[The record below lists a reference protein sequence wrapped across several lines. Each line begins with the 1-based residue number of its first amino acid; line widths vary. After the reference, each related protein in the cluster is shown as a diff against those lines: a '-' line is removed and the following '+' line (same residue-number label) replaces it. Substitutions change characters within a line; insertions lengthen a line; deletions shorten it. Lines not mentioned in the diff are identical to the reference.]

1 MAKTKISQ
9 FDANAAN
16 NTDLNSISV
25 AEGTAPSNINNAIR
39 ELMSQLADLNLG
51 NEVLS
56 TLKIDNLHLDGNT
69 IVTLDTNGDLNLTPN
84 GTGAVTIAKVDING
98 GAIDGTPIGGSS
110 ASTGAFTTLS
120 ASSTANLGSTV
131 TISGGNIDGVIG
143 ANTPAAITG
152 TVITA
157 NTNFAGNITGNVTG
171 NVTGNLTGNVTGN
184 VTGDVTG
191 DVTGNITASSGS
203 STFNN
208 VTINGTLDMD
218 STTSQTIT
226 GLATPSGSTDA
237 ATKGYV
243 DTEVSALVD
252 SAPSTLNT
260 LNELAA
266 ALGDD
271 ASFSTTV
278 TNSIAAKLPLAGGTM
293 TGDINLDSNSLTNLA
308 APSNNNDAARKAY
321 VDTADALKLNL
332 SGGTLSGDLAMGD
345 NKITG
350 LAAPTAD
357 GDAARKK
364 YVDDIAGSGTAA
376 ATSASQA
383 ATSATNAA
391 NSATASA
398 NSATAAAS
406 SATSAAASYD
416 SFDDRYLGAKSSA
429 PSTDNDG
436 DALVT
441 GALYWNTSSNQ
452 LFVWN
457 GSSWTQGSF
466 SSSGFLAT
474 GNNLSDVAN
483 AGTARTNLGLGTA
496 STLNVGTS
504 ANNIP
509 QLDSNGKLPAI
520 DGSQLTNLNAQ
531 FGLYGSTSSPITYT
545 VTVDSKTASH
555 PYNGDGSS
563 SAYFINGVES
573 PAIQLQGV
581 DGTTANTEY
590 FYKFDQSHSSNSGH
604 PLRFYKDAAKS
615 EAYTTGVTTNGT
627 AGSSGAYTTIAV
639 DDATPNVLYY
649 QCSSHSYMGNYVT
662 TPSSS
667 VQGLDDAELTALAG
681 LTSAADKGIQ
691 FTGSGTAGTY
701 DLTTAGKALLDDA
714 DAAAQRTTLGLG
726 TAATTASTDYAT
738 AAQGTK
744 ADNAAAKA
752 SNLSDLAS
760 ASTARTNLG
769 LGTAAT
775 LTAGTSANNAV
786 QLDSNAKLPA
796 VDGSQLTGLAS
807 GGSIDMTVGTG
818 SSALTAGTTVTRE
831 TNGETKKV
839 ELSTTT
845 TNHSLTA
852 ADGFASLSDPSDRNS
867 SVQNGADIGASND
880 GRYLAAFVTQKS
892 SNGQYYY
899 WYLQSFVHDGSGGW
913 TAGTPTQVQSYAEF
927 GTYGHNRRNGNL
939 RVEYLESL
947 NSGDG
952 GTFLVTSLSGAG
964 DYGQYGGRRI
974 MHCITMDSSG
984 AITVEH
990 QENIGSLMVD
1000 GFGSPYNSNND
1011 FCSFDYGISS
1021 LSGQVAKFVAHGV
1034 WARTIAYV
1042 GHYGRHFLIEATITY
1057 DPSAD
1062 TYTFARTRRYDSTTS
1077 PTSMSS
1083 VYASTM
1089 CIIHNHDGNDEPT
1102 FIVFSQGGNTGT
1114 SGNLYL
1120 KRFTYSSTD
1129 TFSLNSTTS
1138 WISSLASSNTGGW
1151 RLKAQSGKICGF
1163 LNMGVSTSNDTSSK
1177 EIKYITASGSTGSVQ
1192 SAVSNSS
1199 TYGNGIYGAA
1209 PSGKYDYINDA
1220 YVTLGDNAA
1229 RKGQNNHISSYP
1241 ISTSDNGSSITVGS
1255 ATNVSD
1261 SSNNE
1266 PSKWSYLHAFGFAGA
1281 SISNL
1286 DQTSIS
1292 GANAGKANR
1301 YLYYTT
1307 GNYEGAINGYKD
1319 GVMDTTTSVTAS
1331 NKSKFF
1337 GFAQESGSAGNTVKV
1352 KPLDTEGLETNVS
1365 GLTHGTTYYVA
1376 DNGTLTTS
1384 AGTDNPLAGEAI
1396 GTGALRLPT
1405 KSVASSSGGDSRIFC
1420 GSYDFRVDG
1429 SSTAQNVLI
1438 SLPSD
1443 YTASNVRSYEINVHG
1458 VGFAANGNFLCML
1471 PYNGSSSVYS
1481 GSTYNTHTYMNGN
1494 SGSATNNSKTQS
1506 TAFILNW
1513 ANGTSYDL
1521 YSANDVDN
1529 PKQNYDNAS
1538 GHGGQLTCRAVYTN
1552 SLRNGSLMY
1561 DASWRY
1567 GSGNNHHSRVLSIAS
1582 ASSGASTSD
1591 YADGFYFYI
1600 GNDSQAA
1607 QSTAIMEGVISIYAI
1622 IG

>member
-16 NTDLNSISV
+16 NTDLNSISI

-398 NSATAAAS
+398 NSATAAATSATS
-406 SATSAAASYD
+406 SATNLTN
-416 SFDDRYLGAKSSA
+416 FEKQYLGSKASA
-429 PSTDNDG
+429 PTADNDG
-436 DALVT
+436 NTLDAT
-441 GALYWNTSSNQ
+441 YEGTLYFNSTTDD
-452 LFVWN
+452 LYVWN
-457 GSSWTQGSF
+457 GSAWEQAAFT
-466 SSSGFLAT
+466 SSGFLS
-474 GNNLSDVAN
+474 NLSEDTTPQLGGDLDVNGQNIVSTSNADIDILPNGSGKINLDGNGSSGGVTVSDGLIDIRTGTGAVSKINFYCESSNAHAQTIQAQPHSAGVTNALTLPAGGNQEIVGTTATQTLTNKTIDASQLSGSVAN
-483 AGTARTNLGLGTA
+483 AR
-496 STLNVGTS
+496 
-504 ANNIP
+504 
-509 QLDSNGKLPAI
+509 LDA
-520 DGSQLTNLNAQ
+520 D
-531 FGLYGSTSSPITYT
+531 
-545 VTVDSKTASH
+545 
-555 PYNGDGSS
+555 
-563 SAYFINGVES
+563 
-573 PAIQLQGV
+573 LQ
-581 DGTTANTEY
+581 
-590 FYKFDQSHSSNSGH
+590 
-604 PLRFYKDAAKS
+604 
-615 EAYTTGVTTNGT
+615 
-627 AGSSGAYTTIAV
+627 
-639 DDATPNVLYY
+639 
-649 QCSSHSYMGNYVT
+649 
-662 TPSSS
+662 
-667 VQGLDDAELTALAG
+667 ALAG

-691 FTGSGTAGTY
+691 FTGSGTAATY
-701 DLTTAGKALLDDA
+701 DLTSAGKALLDDA

-796 VDGSQLTGLAS
+796 VDGSQLTNLPAS
-807 GGSIDMTVGTG
+807 GGSVDKTAKYAITAGQPVGLYSDGKVGLAKNWVDTANLSHTSGATTDNFDLYPNNENNPYIVYSEQYDKYIVTFRRGSSSYYASYKVGTK
-818 SSALTAGTTVTRE
+818 SGTTLTWGSEQVLVSE
-831 TNGETKKV
+831 DMGKV
-839 ELSTTT
+839 KLHRVKDFEG
-845 TNHSLTA
+845 NEM
-852 ADGFASLSDPSDRNS
+852 
-867 SVQNGADIGASND
+867 
-880 GRYLAAFVTQKS
+880 FVI
-892 SNGQYYY
+892 
-899 WYLQSFVHDGSGGW
+899 VGSGGSSNSGYCRFGTANFNGSSLAVQQSMSNMSTSYLRNYQGNNAALVSAVGDW
-913 TAGTPTQVQSYAEF
+913 SYVRENSTNDTTKPAGTFVA
-927 GTYGHNRRNGNL
+927 
-939 RVEYLESL
+939 
-947 NSGDG
+947 
-952 GTFLVTSLSGAG
+952 
-964 DYGQYGGRRI
+964 
-974 MHCITMDSSG
+974 
-984 AITVEH
+984 
-990 QENIGSLMVD
+990 
-1000 GFGSPYNSNND
+1000 GFGSLSAEYYIQMYQSRFLIRPNGDANNKYNYHCIVNQYNASQFNYLNYSAAHSIVAHPTVPSFYYARKFNWTDNKVRIWRLYFNSNAYTSIGTSSNTVDISTTDSGGTTINTANWGGKDDTPIDLVITETGVGRCFMVRDKKIYAPKFNPNDASADGLNTGDISVTSGSFNEIVRINSNSSESHKLDISARVAQGKLYIMHMYYDSTQSSNND
-1011 FCSFDYGISS
+1011 KGRIYYGIRNLSDGISS
-1021 LSGQVAKFVAHGV
+1021 AVTSEFSNYHQLYVSSFEYSQMETCDSG
-1034 WARTIAYV
+1034 
-1042 GHYGRHFLIEATITY
+1042 
-1057 DPSAD
+1057 
-1062 TYTFARTRRYDSTTS
+1062 
-1077 PTSMSS
+1077 
-1083 VYASTM
+1083 
-1089 CIIHNHDGNDEPT
+1089 
-1102 FIVFSQGGNTGT
+1102 
-1114 SGNLYL
+1114 
-1120 KRFTYSSTD
+1120 
-1129 TFSLNSTTS
+1129 
-1138 WISSLASSNTGGW
+1138 
-1151 RLKAQSGKICGF
+1151 
-1163 LNMGVSTSNDTSSK
+1163 
-1177 EIKYITASGSTGSVQ
+1177 
-1192 SAVSNSS
+1192 
-1199 TYGNGIYGAA
+1199 
-1209 PSGKYDYINDA
+1209 
-1220 YVTLGDNAA
+1220 
-1229 RKGQNNHISSYP
+1229 
-1241 ISTSDNGSSITVGS
+1241 DNGSDIGW
-1255 ATNVSD
+1255 ATQNRDYNNIGGHAGVWGAVKYDINDSYIGIAQSSVS
-1261 SSNNE
+1261 
-1266 PSKWSYLHAFGFAGA
+1266 
-1281 SISNL
+1281 
-1286 DQTSIS
+1286 
-1292 GANAGKANR
+1292 ANA
-1301 YLYYTT
+1301 T
-1307 GNYEGAINGYKD
+1307 
-1319 GVMDTTTSVTAS
+1319 VTI
-1331 NKSKFF
+1331 KLQ
-1337 GFAQESGSAGNTVKV
+1337 G
-1352 KPLDTEGLETNVS
+1352 TEDDNQS
-1365 GLTHGTTYYVA
+1365 GLT
-1376 DNGTLTTS
+1376 
-1384 AGTDNPLAGEAI
+1384 I
-1396 GTGALRLPT
+1396 
-1405 KSVASSSGGDSRIFC
+1405 
-1420 GSYDFRVDG
+1420 
-1429 SSTAQNVLI
+1429 AQKVQVKK
-1438 SLPSD
+1438 D
-1443 YTASNVRSYEINVHG
+1443 
-1458 VGFAANGNFLCML
+1458 
-1471 PYNGSSSVYS
+1471 
-1481 GSTYNTHTYMNGN
+1481 
-1494 SGSATNNSKTQS
+1494 
-1506 TAFILNW
+1506 
-1513 ANGTSYDL
+1513 D
-1521 YSANDVDN
+1521 
-1529 PKQNYDNAS
+1529 
-1538 GHGGQLTCRAVYTN
+1538 
-1552 SLRNGSLMY
+1552 
-1561 DASWRY
+1561 
-1567 GSGNNHHSRVLSIAS
+1567 
-1582 ASSGASTSD
+1582 
-1591 YADGFYFYI
+1591 
-1600 GNDSQAA
+1600 
-1607 QSTAIMEGVISIYAI
+1607 GVISSAATVDTSTHKE
-1622 IG
+1622 IGIATSASTFLIKE

>member
-16 NTDLNSISV
+16 NTDLNSISI

-69 IVTLDTNGDLNLTPN
+69 IITLDTNGDLNLTPN
-84 GTGAVTIAKVDING
+84 GTGSVVVAKVDING
-98 GAIDGTPIGGSS
+98 GAIDGTSIGGSS

-157 NTNFAGNITGNVTG
+157 NTNFAGDITGNVTG

-184 VTGDVTG
+184 VTGNLTG

-226 GLATPSGSTDA
+226 GLATPSNSTDA

-243 DTEVSALVD
+243 DTEVSSLVD

-332 SGGTLSGDLAMGD
+332 SGGTLSGNIAMGD

-406 SATSAAASYD
+406 SATSAAASLD

-441 GALYWNTSSNQ
+441 GALYWNTSSND
-452 LFVWN
+452 LYVWN
-457 GSSWTQGSF
+457 GSAWEQGAF
-466 SSSGFLAT
+466 ST
-474 GNNLSDVAN
+474 GGVLS
-483 AGTARTNLGLGTA
+483 
-496 STLNVGTS
+496 NVVEDTT
-504 ANNIP
+504 P
-509 QLDSNGKLPAI
+509 QLGGDLDAQGKDIEDVGIVSA
-520 DGSQLTNLNAQ
+520 DGIA
-531 FGLYGSTSSPITYT
+531 GIYGSTSSPVTYT
-545 VTVDSKTASH
+545 VTVASKTAAH

-563 SAYFINGVES
+563 SAYFLNGIES
-573 PAIQLQGV
+573 PALQLQGV

-604 PLRFYKDAAKS
+604 PLRFYKDAAKA

-649 QCSSHSYMGNYVT
+649 ECSNHAYMGNYVT
-662 TPSSS
+662 TPATS
-667 VQGLDDAELTALAG
+667 VQGLDAELTAIAG

-691 FTGSGTAGTY
+691 FTGSGTAATY
-701 DLTTAGKALLDDA
+701 DLTAAGKALLDDA

-796 VDGSQLTGLAS
+796 VDGSQLTGIS
-807 GGSIDMTVGTG
+807 GGTDQIDMVVGSG
-818 SSALTAGTTVTRE
+818 SDAISIGNVVTRE
-831 TNGETKKV
+831 SNGETKKV
-839 ELSTTT
+839 KKEATT
-845 TNHSLTA
+845 TNYSVSAADYVSSTISGTLAGSPSPHTYGTQSAMCGSDDGRFVFVWARGWSTYDLRIKTFIHTGSGNWTIGADFNPSIGQAGSSKPTLRCRFVKNCNASAGGTFFVFFHSTETNGYNQPWKYFMLTVDSSGGCTKYTTAGGTYSGMYDVARIAAGTSTGGSSIYDGDTTIIDTSTDDTVKFLSALQLTNQFVIGEWSVTWTGSQYNGEYIGGALTA
-852 ADGFASLSDPSDRNS
+852 NQDYRANATSGQSRFTRIAYDHTNDLALIMKVNYYRKFTLIKASPNSGNANWTFNYASDGYGSELTNSGTVDQGYEYRQYITADGHGQVFFSIANYTAGQNTRFQVVAYDLTESSYSTSAWDRFIYTTS
-867 SVQNGADIGASND
+867 SSGNLQGAIPIHYDHLNQKLFVIG
-880 GRYLAAFVTQKS
+880 F
-892 SNGQYYY
+892 
-899 WYLQSFVHDGSGGW
+899 DGSGN
-913 TAGTPTQVQSYAEF
+913 P
-927 GTYGHNRRNGNL
+927 HDNPNNNL
-939 RVEYLESL
+939 RVYTFSGITDTLESNL
-947 NSGDG
+947 TQSSYDGNSGSRYSRYGFWGMVD
-952 GTFLVTSLSGAG
+952 TVSLS
-964 DYGQYGGRRI
+964 
-974 MHCITMDSSG
+974 
-984 AITVEH
+984 AITDTKAGRWV
-990 QENIGSLMVD
+990 QIAQ
-1000 GFGSPYNSNND
+1000 
-1011 FCSFDYGISS
+1011 SS
-1021 LSGQVAKFVAHGV
+1021 
-1034 WARTIAYV
+1034 
-1042 GHYGRHFLIEATITY
+1042 ATGWTG
-1057 DPSAD
+1057 
-1062 TYTFARTRRYDSTTS
+1062 
-1077 PTSMSS
+1077 SS
-1083 VYASTM
+1083 VKIKSGTLP
-1089 CIIHNHDGNDEPT
+1089 HSVT
-1102 FIVFSQGGNTGT
+1102 TNTT
-1114 SGNLYL
+1114 N
-1120 KRFTYSSTD
+1120 
-1129 TFSLNSTTS
+1129 
-1138 WISSLASSNTGGW
+1138 
-1151 RLKAQSGKICGF
+1151 KA
-1163 LNMGVSTSNDTSSK
+1163 L
-1177 EIKYITASGSTGSVQ
+1177 
-1192 SAVSNSS
+1192 
-1199 TYGNGIYGAA
+1199 
-1209 PSGKYDYINDA
+1209 
-1220 YVTLGDNAA
+1220 
-1229 RKGQNNHISSYP
+1229 
-1241 ISTSDNGSSITVGS
+1241 
-1255 ATNVSD
+1255 
-1261 SSNNE
+1261 
-1266 PSKWSYLHAFGFAGA
+1266 AFGFA
-1281 SISNL
+1281 
-1286 DQTSIS
+1286 Q
-1292 GANAGKANR
+1292 KA
-1301 YLYYTT
+1301 
-1307 GNYEGAINGYKD
+1307 
-1319 GVMDTTTSVTAS
+1319 
-1331 NKSKFF
+1331 
-1337 GFAQESGSAGNTVKV
+1337 GSAG
-1352 KPLDTEGLETNVS
+1352 DTISVLPFDSESIEQNQS
-1365 GLTHGTTYYVA
+1365 SLTHGTKYYVTSTGA
-1376 DNGTLTTS
+1376 LSTATTPDS
-1384 AGTDNPLAGEAI
+1384 SIANDPDNPLVGEAI
-1396 GTGALRLPT
+1396 NTTNLRLPT
-1405 KSVASSSGGDSRIFC
+1405 KSITGGGGGGDPKVFC
-1420 GSYDFRVDG
+1420 GAVDFRRDSGVGTSVILSKPDSLTASEIRAYEIHFYGVGVSNDTSYNIRFKPYKNG
-1429 SSTAQNVLI
+1429 SSVM
-1438 SLPSD
+1438 S
-1443 YTASNVRSYEINVHG
+1443 
-1458 VGFAANGNFLCML
+1458 GNFKGVATGN
-1471 PYNGSSSVYS
+1471 YNGSSYTSANHSWSSYLSFRMYGANYPYRANSASIQNYSAGGSHSGKLTGKVVYENNIKNGAFS
-1481 GSTYNTHTYMNGN
+1481 YVANVRTGGSDYYMNNEMGSFGST
-1494 SGSATNNSKTQS
+1494 
-1506 TAFILNW
+1506 
-1513 ANGTSYDL
+1513 
-1521 YSANDVDN
+1521 
-1529 PKQNYDNAS
+1529 DNAN
-1538 GHGGQLTCRAVYTN
+1538 TT
-1552 SLRNGSLMY
+1552 
-1561 DASWRY
+1561 
-1567 GSGNNHHSRVLSIAS
+1567 
-1582 ASSGASTSD
+1582 D
-1591 YADGFYFYI
+1591 YAEQFYFYT
-1600 GNDSQAA
+1600 GTGSFE
-1607 QSTAIMEGVISIYAI
+1607 EGVIVLYAI
-1622 IG
+1622 KK

>member
-16 NTDLNSISV
+16 NTDLNSISI

-84 GTGAVTIAKVDING
+84 GSGSVVVAKVDING

-120 ASSTANLGSTV
+120 ASSTANLGSSVTV
-131 TISGGNIDGVIG
+131 SGGNIDGVIG

-157 NTNFAGNITGNVTG
+157 NTNFAGDITGNVTG

-191 DVTGNITASSGS
+191 DVTGNITASSGT

-226 GLATPSGSTDA
+226 GLASPSNSTDA

-332 SGGTLSGDLAMGD
+332 SGGTLSGNIAMGD

-406 SATSAAASYD
+406 SATSAAASLD
-416 SFDDRYLGAKSSA
+416 SFDDRYLGTKSSE
-429 PSTDNDG
+429 PSVDNDG

-441 GALYWNTSSNQ
+441 GALFFDTSNNK
-452 LFVWN
+452 LKVWN
-457 GSSWTQGSF
+457 GSSWQVGAF
-466 SSSGFLAT
+466 SADSVIT
-474 GNNLSDVAN
+474 EIVED
-483 AGTARTNLGLGTA
+483 
-496 STLNVGTS
+496 TS
-504 ANNIP
+504 P
-509 QLDSNGKLPAI
+509 QLGGDLDAQGKDIEDVGIVSA
-520 DGSQLTNLNAQ
+520 DGIA
-531 FGLYGSTSSPITYT
+531 GIYGSTSSPVTYT
-545 VTVDSKTASH
+545 VTVASKTAAH

-563 SAYFINGVES
+563 SAYFLNGIES
-573 PAIQLQGV
+573 PALQLQGV

-604 PLRFYKDAAKS
+604 PLRFYKDAAKA

-649 QCSSHSYMGNYVT
+649 ECSNHAYMGNYVT
-662 TPSSS
+662 TPATS
-667 VQGLDDAELTALAG
+667 VQGLDAELTAIAG

-701 DLTTAGKALLDDA
+701 DLTSAGKALLDDA

-769 LGTAAT
+769 LGSAAT

-796 VDGSQLTGLAS
+796 VDGSQLTGIS
-807 GGSIDMTVGTG
+807 GGTDQIDMVVGTG
-818 SSALTAGTTVTRE
+818 SDAISVGNVVTRE
-831 TNGETKKV
+831 SNGETKKV
-839 ELSTTT
+839 KQTTAT
-845 TNHSLTA
+845 TNYTLTA
-852 ADGFASLSDPSDRNS
+852 RDNQTSVSGYS
-867 SVQNGADIGASND
+867 SAYYGKNVGLLGMK
-880 GRYLAAFVTQKS
+880 GRYLHAWY
-892 SNGQYYY
+892 NGNNI
-899 WYLQSFVHDGSGGW
+899 YLTGYSHQGNGSWTKGSEVNTNYDHDGNSYSRMKISYV
-913 TAGTPTQVQSYAEF
+913 PT
-927 GTYGHNRRNGNL
+927 
-939 RVEYLESL
+939 L
-947 NSGDG
+947 NTSAG
-952 GTFLVTSLSGAG
+952 GTFLLQIHDGQSTLCGNYCGRGGYLRILAVTVGSDGTVTNHGQLFDVAGKLGQSQTYSSSVIYGDHVVINAGSETCELVGAYVSTG
-964 DYGQYGGRRI
+964 EYYGLYTANG
-974 MHCITMDSSG
+974 
-984 AITVEH
+984 
-990 QENIGSLMVD
+990 IGS
-1000 GFGSPYNSNND
+1000 
-1011 FCSFDYGISS
+1011 I
-1021 LSGQVAKFVAHGV
+1021 
-1034 WARTIAYV
+1034 
-1042 GHYGRHFLIEATITY
+1042 TITY
-1057 DPSAD
+1057 NG
-1062 TYTFARTRRYDSTTS
+1062 
-1077 PTSMSS
+1077 SS
-1083 VYASTM
+1083 
-1089 CIIHNHDGNDEPT
+1089 
-1102 FIVFSQGGNTGT
+1102 
-1114 SGNLYL
+1114 
-1120 KRFTYSSTD
+1120 YSSTGHGNNSLGFSD
-1129 TFSLNSTTS
+1129 NYYSYTSMMMEYDHTNEYVVCGQVRSSQTSFRTFSRGSNNYNWSNASSWNDNDLGLTTGYRS
-1138 WISSLASSNTGGW
+1138 EATVRLASASGEGYVFFGKSANADIKMKAYEMASNGTRTGNGT
-1151 RLKAQSGKICGF
+1151 LYSGTGANNIRPIGIDYSFINNKVYLAENSPSNNYGDQGYVRSYTISGTT
-1163 LNMGVSTSNDTSSK
+1163 VTASTSVNANQSPTIIFGQSFSIPFDK
-1177 EIKYITASGSTGSVQ
+1177 FSTGFAAQDEVRYFALYATSR
-1192 SAVSNSS
+1192 SD
-1199 TYGNGIYGAA
+1199 GNNGMMYK
-1209 PSGKYDYINDA
+1209 SGVYDGT
-1220 YVTLGDNAA
+1220 VT
-1229 RKGQNNHISSYP
+1229 
-1241 ISTSDNGSSITVGS
+1241 
-1255 ATNVSD
+1255 ATTTN
-1261 SSNNE
+1261 
-1266 PSKWSYLHAFGFAGA
+1266 KLLAFGFA
-1281 SISNL
+1281 
-1286 DQTSIS
+1286 Q
-1292 GANAGKANR
+1292 KA
-1301 YLYYTT
+1301 
-1307 GNYEGAINGYKD
+1307 
-1319 GVMDTTTSVTAS
+1319 
-1331 NKSKFF
+1331 
-1337 GFAQESGSAGNTVKV
+1337 GSAG
-1352 KPLDTEGLETNVS
+1352 DTISVLPFDSESIEQNQTS
-1365 GLTHGTTYYVA
+1365 LTHNSNYYVT
-1376 DNGTLTTS
+1376 DTGTIGTS
-1384 AGTDNPLAGEAI
+1384 AGTDNVFVGKAI
-1396 GTGALRLPT
+1396 HTTNLRLPT
-1405 KSVASSSGGDSRIFC
+1405 KEISAGAGGSDPRVFC
-1420 GSYDFRVDG
+1420 GAVDFIRDTGVSTSVILSKPDDLTASEIRAYEIHFYGVGLSNDTSHNIRFKPYKNG
-1429 SSTAQNVLI
+1429 SSVMTGNAFQGSVSGTRQN
-1438 SLPSD
+1438 
-1443 YTASNVRSYEINVHG
+1443 ASFYNDNMSYSSYLSFKMYNSNYPYRNNSPVQ
-1458 VGFAANGNFLCML
+1458 N
-1471 PYNGSSSVYS
+1471 YNGSAQSGKFNGKVVYENNFKNAAYSYQASVRTGASNYY
-1481 GSTYNTHTYMNGN
+1481 YNVEMGAA
-1494 SGSATNNSKTQS
+1494 SATSSETTTDYAEQ
-1506 TAFILNW
+1506 F
-1513 ANGTSYDL
+1513 YF
-1521 YSANDVDN
+1521 
-1529 PKQNYDNAS
+1529 
-1538 GHGGQLTCRAVYTN
+1538 YT
-1552 SLRNGSLMY
+1552 
-1561 DASWRY
+1561 
-1567 GSGNNHHSRVLSIAS
+1567 GSGN
-1582 ASSGASTSD
+1582 
-1591 YADGFYFYI
+1591 FE
-1600 GNDSQAA
+1600 
-1607 QSTAIMEGVISIYAI
+1607 EGVIVLYAI
-1622 IG
+1622 KK

>member
-16 NTDLNSISV
+16 NTDLNSISI

-398 NSATAAAS
+398 NSATAAATSATS
-406 SATSAAASYD
+406 SATNLTN
-416 SFDDRYLGAKSSA
+416 FEKQYLGSKASA
-429 PSTDNDG
+429 PTADNDG
-436 DALVT
+436 NTLDAT
-441 GALYWNTSSNQ
+441 YEGTLYFNSTTDD
-452 LFVWN
+452 LYVWN
-457 GSSWTQGSF
+457 GSAWEQAAFTA
-466 SSSGFLAT
+466 SGFLS
-474 GNNLSDVAN
+474 NLSEDTTPQLGGDLDVNGQNIVSTSNADIDILPNGSGKINLDGNGSSGGVTVSDGLIDIRTGTGAVSKINFYCESSNAHAQTIQAQPHSAGVTNALTLPAGGNQEIVGTTATQTLTNKTIDASQLSGSVAN
-483 AGTARTNLGLGTA
+483 AR
-496 STLNVGTS
+496 
-504 ANNIP
+504 
-509 QLDSNGKLPAI
+509 LD
-520 DGSQLTNLNAQ
+520 T
-531 FGLYGSTSSPITYT
+531 
-545 VTVDSKTASH
+545 
-555 PYNGDGSS
+555 
-563 SAYFINGVES
+563 E
-573 PAIQLQGV
+573 LQ
-581 DGTTANTEY
+581 
-590 FYKFDQSHSSNSGH
+590 
-604 PLRFYKDAAKS
+604 
-615 EAYTTGVTTNGT
+615 
-627 AGSSGAYTTIAV
+627 
-639 DDATPNVLYY
+639 
-649 QCSSHSYMGNYVT
+649 
-662 TPSSS
+662 
-667 VQGLDDAELTALAG
+667 ALAG

-691 FTGSGTAGTY
+691 FTGSGTAATY

-726 TAATTASTDYAT
+726 S
-738 AAQGTK
+738 
-744 ADNAAAKA
+744 
-752 SNLSDLAS
+752 
-760 ASTARTNLG
+760 
-769 LGTAAT
+769 AAT

-796 VDGSQLTGLAS
+796 VDGSQLTGIS
-807 GGSIDMTVGTG
+807 GGTDQIDMVVGTG
-818 SSALTAGTTVTRE
+818 SDAISVGNVVTRE
-831 TNGETKKV
+831 SNGETKKV
-839 ELSTTT
+839 KQTTAT
-845 TNHSLTA
+845 TNYTLTA
-852 ADGFASLSDPSDRNS
+852 RDVQS
-867 SVQNGADIGASND
+867 SISGYSNANYTKSVGCLGME
-880 GRYLAAFVTQKS
+880 GRYLHAWW
-892 SNGQYYY
+892 NGNNVILTGY
-899 WYLQSFVHDGSGGW
+899 SHSGSGTW
-913 TAGTPTQVQSYAEF
+913 TKGSDVNTNRDHDNNSYARMKISYVP
-927 GTYGHNRRNGNL
+927 T
-939 RVEYLESL
+939 L
-947 NSGDG
+947 NTSAG
-952 GTFLVTSLSGAG
+952 GTFLLQIHDGQSSVCGNYCGRAGYLRILAVTV
-964 DYGQYGGRRI
+964 
-974 MHCITMDSSG
+974 DSSG
-984 AITVEH
+984 AVTNHGPLFDIGAKLG
-990 QENIGSLMVD
+990 ENSNHASSIVYGDHVVISAGNETCELVGAYISVWEFYGIASTNGIGSITITHNGSSYASSGHGKQSL
-1000 GFGSPYNSNND
+1000 GFSDSYYSYTSMMMEYDHTNEVIVCGQVQGSQTSFRSFKKSSGTYNWNNQSSWTDSNLGLSTSYRSDTNRLGSASGEGYVFFGRAD
-1011 FCSFDYGISS
+1011 SSNLNYRGFQISS
-1021 LSGQVAKFVAHGV
+1021 GGGLSGSFNILSGSGFNNPRVA
-1034 WARTIAYV
+1034 
-1042 GHYGRHFLIEATITY
+1042 
-1057 DPSAD
+1057 D
-1062 TYTFARTRRYDSTTS
+1062 
-1077 PTSMSS
+1077 
-1083 VYASTM
+1083 
-1089 CIIHNHDGNDEPT
+1089 
-1102 FIVFSQGGNTGT
+1102 
-1114 SGNLYL
+1114 
-1120 KRFTYSSTD
+1120 
-1129 TFSLNSTTS
+1129 
-1138 WISSLASSNTGGW
+1138 
-1151 RLKAQSGKICGF
+1151 
-1163 LNMGVSTSNDTSSK
+1163 
-1177 EIKYITASGSTGSVQ
+1177 IKYSFINNKIYLAEEG
-1192 SAVSNSS
+1192 ASS
-1199 TYGNGIYGAA
+1199 TYGNNGYVRSYSVSGTTVTGEDTVNASQSPTNVFGQSFSIPFDKFSTGFTDVNQVRYFGIY
-1209 PSGKYDYINDA
+1209 
-1220 YVTLGDNAA
+1220 
-1229 RKGQNNHISSYP
+1229 
-1241 ISTSDNGSSITVGS
+1241 
-1255 ATNVSD
+1255 ATNTGSG
-1261 SSNNE
+1261 NNGMMYK
-1266 PSKWSYLHAFGFAGA
+1266 SGVYDGSVTATTTNKLLAFGFA
-1281 SISNL
+1281 
-1286 DQTSIS
+1286 Q
-1292 GANAGKANR
+1292 KA
-1301 YLYYTT
+1301 
-1307 GNYEGAINGYKD
+1307 
-1319 GVMDTTTSVTAS
+1319 
-1331 NKSKFF
+1331 
-1337 GFAQESGSAGNTVKV
+1337 GSAG
-1352 KPLDTEGLETNVS
+1352 DTISVLPFDSESIEQNQTS
-1365 GLTHGTTYYVA
+1365 LTHDSDYYVT
-1376 DNGTLTTS
+1376 DTGTLGTS
-1384 AGTDNPLAGEAI
+1384 AGTDNVFVGKAI
-1396 GTGALRLPT
+1396 NSTFLRLPS
-1405 KSVASSSGGDSRIFC
+1405 KDISVASGGDSRIFC

-1443 YTASNVRSYEINVHG
+1443 YTAANVRAYEINYYG
-1458 VGFAANGNFLCML
+1458 IGFAADGNHFTFK
-1471 PYNGSSSVYS
+1471 PYNGTSSVLSGNTVYLSIFSAYDSSDRVQTSKAVSAGFPLQRGDGTARDAYS
-1481 GSTYNTHTYMNGN
+1481 G
-1494 SGSATNNSKTQS
+1494 
-1506 TAFILNW
+1506 
-1513 ANGTSYDL
+1513 
-1521 YSANDVDN
+1521 NDVDN
-1529 PKQNYDNAS
+1529 PKQNYDNTS
-1538 GHGGQLTCRAVYTN
+1538 GHGGQLNGRAIYTN
-1552 SLRNGSLMY
+1552 SLRNGSY
-1561 DASWRY
+1561 DYSSTWRW
-1567 GSGNNHHSRVLSIAS
+1567 GSSATNHAFARGIGSLGNGS
-1582 ASSGASTSD
+1582 STSN

-1600 GNDSQAA
+1600 GDDSQSA
-1607 QSTAIMEGVISIYAI
+1607 QSTAIMEGVVSVYAI